1 MYMIV
6 DGVDKTFEMLCFY
19 CFWVGYLLS

>member
-19 CFWVGYLLS
+19 CFWVGYLL